1 MFCQQKYFRMTY
13 NRLLCLAY
21 LMLANSLP
29 LLCWWKCYLILLQP
43 NHPTLCCWFSKTV
56 WVHFL
61 LWSEVTNPTGP
72 DQWLHHWLGPSP
84 TLETWLSDYYLH
96 RNVLVSIWGGFTAAS
111 CHMGIAFS
119 WSADVSVTHPSVSIG
134 EAALWTL
141 RHALEREK
149 TWGVFSFLFL
159 KYRPHHVQLA
169 IVRCEGWHG
178 IGGQS
183 AGCQRVVGVQGR
195 AVLVVSVGRDGR
207 VEARPE
213 HPQVEGTC
221 ERRGRRWDGWLQCGR
236 RWWHFLIWH
245 RDRDWGRV
253 KCELRY
259 ILMGRCKDC
268 CKCLCTSKCRFLVS
282 LEFICLEG
290 RYTQLSPAVSECKTR
305 NMTTP
310 FISEKLGEIGWIRRS
325 AFLWLQSS

>member
-13 NRLLCLAY
+13 NRLLCLAC

-29 LLCWWKCYLILLQP
+29 LLCWWKCDLILLQP
-43 NHPTLCCWFSKTV
+43 HHPILCCWFSKTV
-56 WVHFL
+56 WFHFL
-61 LWSEVTNPTGP
+61 LWSEVTNPRVP
-72 DQWLHHWLGPSP
+72 DQFSDCTTGWVPPQHLRHDCLITICTGMWKIY
-84 TLETWLSDYYLH
+84 WCQLSH
-96 RNVLVSIWGGFTAAS
+96 GNCFFLVSRCLGETSISVYRRSCSMNSAS
-111 CHMGIAFS
+111 RPRARKNLGCFLFS
-119 WSADVSVTHPSVSIG
+119 
-134 EAALWTL
+134 
-141 RHALEREK
+141 
-149 TWGVFSFLFL
+149 FL

-236 RWWHFLIWH
+236 RWWHFRIWH

-259 ILMGRCKDC
+259 ILMGRCMDC

-290 RYTQLSPAVSECKTR
+290 RYTQLSPAVSECMSR

-325 AFLWLQSS
+325 AFLWLQ